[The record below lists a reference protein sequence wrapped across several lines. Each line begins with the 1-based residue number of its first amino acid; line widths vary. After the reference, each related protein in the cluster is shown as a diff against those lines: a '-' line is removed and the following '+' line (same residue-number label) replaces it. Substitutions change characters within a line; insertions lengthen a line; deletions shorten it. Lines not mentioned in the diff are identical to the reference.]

1 MDLVVG
7 ISKGCLAQQNSE
19 VAMAREGNQQRE
31 QHVQIL
37 PPEQPFN
44 SAATTNGEA
53 ELEDTGPNIGKE
65 QFL

>member
-31 QHVQIL
+31 QHLQNTPLNSPSIL
-37 PPEQPFN
+37 LLLQMVRLSWRTQHLP
-44 SAATTNGEA
+44 
-53 ELEDTGPNIGKE
+53 
-65 QFL
+65 